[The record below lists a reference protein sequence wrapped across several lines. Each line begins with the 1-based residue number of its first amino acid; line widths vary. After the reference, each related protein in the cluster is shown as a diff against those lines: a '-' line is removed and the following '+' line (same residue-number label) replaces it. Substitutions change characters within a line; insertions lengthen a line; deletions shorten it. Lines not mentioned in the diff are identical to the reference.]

1 MNQKNVKYL
10 MLGVND
16 ADIAAAGTTIGGP
29 DDLTEGVLAVVNE
42 QNETVVTEQS
52 SGKVRIVQRVG
63 DELIYSPFI
72 DVEKIRRKV
81 SVDGAA
87 ATEQVS
93 YVGYNGSA
101 GSLDAETESDYII
114 KGIIENVKTAY
125 NNTPFITHWAYRTGT
140 STSQYA
146 VAAGLI
152 ENFNKW
158 KKRFAEKVL
167 QADAV
172 TSSDVTATN
181 DFLGDATVVKGV
193 KAFTVAESVAE
204 DDGGVYATDTEIA
217 VGDFVRIGAVGEGT
231 ALTDPV
237 YKVTAVANVSSAAAT
252 ITVDRPITN
261 ASGTYAAGTSDIEV
275 IPAADIG
282 DMGIKFTGIA
292 LPTDAE
298 TRNYEKVRFEL
309 GIMGDFTID
318 TTVTYD
324 TDPSEGN
331 GTYGQIASLERQA
344 AMNEGKAWVQAY
356 PTISYRSQADQI
368 ASADYPL
375 YQVIIDFYDDDFKPL
390 LGDTPKSYATV
401 VIATP
406 NATGAGKLE
415 TVFAIS

>member
-10 MLGVND
+10 MLGVNNE
-16 ADIAAAGTTIGGP
+16 DIMASGTVIGGP
-29 DDLTEGVLAVVNE
+29 DDLTEGVLAIVDE
-42 QNETVVTEQS
+42 TNETVTTEQT
-52 SGKVRIVQRVG
+52 SGKVRVVQRVG

-81 SVDGAA
+81 SVSGVA

-93 YVGYNGSA
+93 YVGYNGSS
-101 GSLDAETESDYII
+101 GSLDADTESDYII
-114 KGIIENVKTAY
+114 KGIIENVKTVY
-125 NNTPFITHWAYRTGT
+125 NGTPFITHWSYKSGA

-146 VAAGLI
+146 IAAGLI
-152 ENFNKW
+152 ESFNKW
-158 KKRFAEKVL
+158 RKRFAEKVL
-167 QADAV
+167 KADAV
-172 TSSDVTATN
+172 TSTAVDASN
-181 DFLGDATVVKGV
+181 DFLGDAIVVKGL

-231 ALTDPV
+231 ALTDNV
-237 YKVTAVANVSSAAAT
+237 YKVTAISGVGTAEAT
-252 ITVDRPITN
+252 ITVDRPINN
-261 ASGTYAAGTSDIEV
+261 ASGTYTATDSDIEV

-282 DMGIKFTGIA
+282 DVGIKFTGIA